1 MIELTKL
8 MTNIEVQ

>member
-1 MIELTKL
+1 